1 MSCQTCCK
9 IFCSRRDKEENCSEK
24 ITYVEAGIL
33 EKVKVNKIRMDIEKD
48 IKRCEKLTEPQNANW
63 IGISNQ
69 IAIGHVIER
78 IKELEEENRIF
89 KNSNVLVNRYF
100 RLKDNS
106 IPKQKVKDLKESI
119 LLEPTI
125 VGGRRNAKTLEYG
138 IKLGK
143 IKACEELLEDK

>member
-9 IFCSRRDKEENCSEK
+9 IFCSRRDQEENCSEK

-106 IPKQKVKDLKESI
+106 IPKQKVKEIFDRLHISDIEPWSTYKVSGDILFDLK
-119 LLEPTI
+119 
-125 VGGRRNAKTLEYG
+125 
-138 IKLGK
+138 
-143 IKACEELLEDK
+143 ELLEDK

>member
-1 MSCQTCCK
+1 MDMNKGTDINVGS
-9 IFCSRRDKEENCSEK
+9 IEE
-24 ITYVEAGIL
+24 
-33 EKVKVNKIRMDIEKD
+33 D
-48 IKRCEKLTEPQNANW
+48 IKRCEKLTKPQNANW

-69 IAIGHVIER
+69 IAITHVIER
-78 IKELEEENRIF
+78 IKELEAKLEFYQWGDLDNLKFEEYMKEF
-89 KNSNVLVNRYF
+89 
-100 RLKDNS
+100 

-119 LLEPTI
+119 VLEPTI

>member
-9 IFCSRRDKEENCSEK
+9 IFCSRRDQEENCSEK

-106 IPKQKVKDLKESI
+106 IPKQKVKDKIKEIQEDKESEYYYMFSNFSDIQKCIGI
-119 LLEPTI
+119 L
-125 VGGRRNAKTLEYG
+125 
-138 IKLGK
+138 
-143 IKACEELLEDK
+143 EELLEEKQ